1 MKLLSTAIAMLN
13 MQDGFVL
20 IDEIENGLG
29 YSSQRKL
36 WDAIF
41 RWAQKLNVQVFAS
54 THSMEC
60 IRAFSHLAEADLFG
74 ADARLFRIERKED
87 KFRAVEYTPELLVE
101 SLESNWEV
109 R

>member
-1 MKLLSTAIAMLN
+1 
-13 MQDGFVL
+13 V

-29 YSSQRKL
+29 YLSQRKL
-36 WDAIF
+36 WEAIF
-41 RWAQKLNVQVFAS
+41 TWAQKLNIQVFAS

-60 IRAFSHLAEADLFG
+60 IRAFNDFVEADLFG
-74 ADARLFRIERKED
+74 RDAKLFRIERMGD
-87 KFRAVEYTPELLVE
+87 AFRAVQYDRESLAE